1 MGIIRKTRKTE
12 SLLSAE
18 KKVCKRFL
26 KAAPELPEEI
36 PAFAFRYKGFLK
48 AAAFSRQFGWYHGD
62 VFVPFVIFM
71 AGMEA
76 FFIFLNFLCSA
87 KASPLTSNQRIHKRI
102 PPPCHTA
109 TVPLP
114 LCKGGTKA
122 LFN

>member
-1 MGIIRKTRKTE
+1 MGIIGKRATQRAFRPLKERFANGSEGRPGASGRDSGGCLPLKRFKAAAIAANWVVPRSLSS
-12 SLLSAE
+12 SLLS
-18 KKVCKRFL
+18 FL
-26 KAAPELPEEI
+26 
-36 PAFAFRYKGFLK
+36 
-48 AAAFSRQFGWYHGD
+48 S
-62 VFVPFVIFM
+62 M

-87 KASPLTSNQRIHKRI
+87 KTSPLTSNQRIHKRI

-114 LCKGGTKA
+114 LGKGDTKA